1 MQWRTNEFES
11 WGGGHW
17 SRAKVGGT
25 DPAQSRKNFFGRAP
39 PLFGPKTQ
47 VYNSRF
53 RERFRD
59 G

>member
-1 MQWRTNEFES
+1 
-11 WGGGHW
+11 
-17 SRAKVGGT
+17 VGGT